1 MTNFSWKVKKT
12 NKNNK
17 ARTGKISTPHGDIET
32 PAFIF
37 CAQKIKAGVSI
48 SPCGVEIFPVLALL
62 FLFVFLTFQEK
73 LVISFWDKKLS
84 YINKRSVK

>member
-37 CAQKIKAGVSI
+37 CATKA
-48 SPCGVEIFPVLALL
+48 ALKWA
-62 FLFVFLTFQEK
+62 T
-73 LVISFWDKKLS
+73 
-84 YINKRSVK
+84 

>member
-1 MTNFSWKVKKT
+1 MVKDFS
-12 NKNNK
+12 
-17 ARTGKISTPHGDIET
+17 A
-32 PAFIF
+32 AFV
-37 CAQKIKAGVSI
+37 AQKINAGVSI

>member
-1 MTNFSWKVKKT
+1 MDSIICVLFFFASRVVKDFS
-12 NKNNK
+12 
-17 ARTGKISTPHGDIET
+17 A
-32 PAFIF
+32 AFV
-37 CAQKIKAGVSI
+37 AQKINAGVSI

>member
-1 MTNFSWKVKKT
+1 MDSIICVLFFFASSVVKDFS
-12 NKNNK
+12 
-17 ARTGKISTPHGDIET
+17 A
-32 PAFIF
+32 AFV
-37 CAQKIKAGVSI
+37 AQKINAGVSI
-48 SPCGVEIFPVLALL
+48 SPCGVEILPVLALL

>member
-1 MTNFSWKVKKT
+1 MDSIICVLFFFASRVVKDFR
-12 NKNNK
+12 
-17 ARTGKISTPHGDIET
+17 A
-32 PAFIF
+32 AFV
-37 CAQKIKAGVSI
+37 AQKINAGVSI